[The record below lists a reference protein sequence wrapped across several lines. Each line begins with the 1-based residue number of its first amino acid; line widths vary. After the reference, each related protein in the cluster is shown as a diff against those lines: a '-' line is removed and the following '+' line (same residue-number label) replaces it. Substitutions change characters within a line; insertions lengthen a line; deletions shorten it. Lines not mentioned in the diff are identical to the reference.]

1 MVILASPMKAC
12 SNLNEPGL
20 PLMKKNDLI
29 RLRHHEIDKAK
40 WDAGIARSTHPLIY
54 AESWY
59 LDIVAPQWEAIV
71 SNDYNTLWPLTLNR
85 KFKWPVI
92 MQPMFT
98 QQLGIF
104 SSGPVD
110 KERVAQFYSAN
121 PYPIITLQSHSEC
134 EWPDSLKST
143 TKNNSILPLITDYAN
158 LKGAYRKDRKQSL
171 KKALK
176 EQQIFDYHTSTN
188 AFIDF
193 TRRNNNY
200 QLPPR
205 HLMLLQQIIRQ
216 ALEQKSGFILSVK
229 DESEDPL
236 SMAFFLH
243 KYNRITNLAG
253 HSSSKGYA
261 REGMFLIL
269 NQVIQDFAASEHVL
283 DFEGSELEGIA
294 SFYRSFGAIKEPYH
308 GLQNPLFSQLQK
320 IRQRLG
326 KKNN

>member
-20 PLMKKNDLI
+20 PLMKKNKLT

-59 LDIVAPQWEAIV
+59 LDIVAPQWEALV

-104 SSGPVD
+104 SSAPVD
-110 KERVAQFYSAN
+110 KETMAQLYSAN
-121 PYPIITLQSHSEC
+121 PYPIITLQSHSAY
-134 EWPDSLKST
+134 EWPGALKSII
-143 TKNNSILPLITDYAN
+143 KSNSILSLHDDYAK
-158 LKGAYRKDRKQSL
+158 LTKAFRKGRKQSL

-176 EQQIFDYHTSTN
+176 EQKNFDYQASSDT
-188 AFIDF
+188 FIAF
-193 TRRNNNY
+193 TRQNINY
-200 QLPPR
+200 QLPPK
-205 HLMLLQQIIRQ
+205 HLMLLHQIISQ
-216 ALEQKSGFILSVK
+216 ALERKHGFILSVT
-229 DESEDPL
+229 DEFEEPL
-236 SMAFFLH
+236 SMAFFLN

-261 REGMFLIL
+261 KEGMFLIL
-269 NQVIQDFAASEHVL
+269 NQVIQDFSASEHVL

-294 SFYRSFGAIKEPYH
+294 SFYRSFGAVKEPYYY
-308 GLQNPLFSQLQK
+308 LQNPLLSHLQK
-320 IRQRLG
+320 IRKRLS
-326 KKNN
+326 KKNS